1 MRSIIDIPKNSGE
14 QDLLGLEKYA
24 KALQKFIEYSSTPIT
39 IGIQGEWGTGKTSLM
54 NTIRDSLCVQ
64 PTGNFHDV
72 WVTTWE
78 HSLFKPGEI
87 VLISILEE
95 IIAQVSRISSKYKTQ
110 EALKVVKSIGTNIVK
125 TATKIGLG
133 IATAGGVDGEFV
145 DDLLKEE
152 DKSIIKLREAL
163 AKIIQEVLE
172 ETKRQGF
179 IFFIDD
185 LDRLEPKV
193 AVQVLEVIK
202 NVFDI
207 PQCIFVLAIDYGV
220 IVKGLKDKYGVM
232 TDENEREF
240 RAFFDKIIQVPF
252 SMPVS
257 SYDLQLYLKELLITV
272 NYFVNDEY
280 NSDLIKTNI
289 IDVVNYTIGSNPRAL
304 KRLAN
309 SIFLIKILTE
319 DNNLQIKD
327 KFIQFILVCV
337 QIAYPKIYEILTRYP
352 QFTDWDNNV
361 VLEFSKGKKIEESE
375 LERIKNTKEFDEPW
389 EQALYRIC
397 YPQSFL
403 RENVFSIS
411 NVLNKLAQQFNEKEK
426 IGEGL
431 IELLKTS
438 AITSVSSETGTIKIV
453 GGLRFLGWAE
463 YEPTLRSVLS
473 PEMLEILK
481 QIHNYIQAT
490 YKKNIKT
497 IYAPNALTFQCQGK
511 QLIQFSFTKDK
522 KLLVS
527 LADGT
532 MSKLSNSTQ
541 FNQELRQAIN
551 QCYKSILNKV

>member
-1 MRSIIDIPKNSGE
+1 MRPIIDIPKNAGE
-14 QDLLGLEKYA
+14 KDLLGLEKYA
-24 KALQKFIEYSSTPIT
+24 KALQKFIEYSGTPIT

-64 PTGNFHDV
+64 PKGKFHDV

-95 IIAQVSRISSKYKTQ
+95 IIAQVSRISSKYQTQ

-133 IATAGGVDGEFV
+133 IATAGGVNGEFV

-163 AKIIQEVLE
+163 AKIIQKVLS

-257 SYDLQLYLKELLITV
+257 SYDLQLYLKELLETV
-272 NYFVNDEY
+272 KYFVDNEY
-280 NSDLIKTNI
+280 NSDLIRINI

-319 DNNLQIKD
+319 DNKLETKD
-327 KFIQFILVCV
+327 KFIQFILVCL

-361 VLEFSKGKKIEESE
+361 VLEFNKGKKIEESE

-411 NVLNKLAQQFNEKEK
+411 NVLNKLAQQFNEREK

-438 AITSVSSETGTIKIV
+438 AITSVSETGNTKPPIESV
-453 GGLRFLGWAE
+453 RFDNWTK

-473 PEMLEILK
+473 PEMLETLK
-481 QIHNYIQAT
+481 QIHNYIQDKYRQNT
-490 YKKNIKT
+490 KI
-497 IYAPNALTFQCQGK
+497 IYTPNALTFQYKGK
-511 QLIQFSFTKDK
+511 QLIQFSFTKDQ
-522 KLLVS
+522 KLSIS
-527 LADGT
+527 LANGK
-532 MSKLSNSTQ
+532 MLKLSSSTQ
-541 FNQELRQAIN
+541 FNQELRQVIDR
-551 QCYKSILNKV
+551 CYQ

>member
-1 MRSIIDIPKNSGE
+1 MHSIIDTPKNSTE

-24 KALQKFIEYSSTPIT
+24 KALQKFIEYSNTPIT

-54 NTIRDSLCVQ
+54 NTIRDSLCLQ
-64 PTGNFHDV
+64 PEAHFHDV
-72 WVTTWE
+72 WVNTWE
-78 HSLFKPGEI
+78 HSLFKPGEM

-95 IIAQVSRISSKYKTQ
+95 ILAQVSRISSKYKAQ
-110 EALKVVKSIGTNIVK
+110 EALKAVKSIGTNIVK
-125 TATKIGLG
+125 VATKISVGVV
-133 IATAGGVDGEFV
+133 TAGGVDGQFV
-145 DDLLKEE
+145 DDFLKEE
-152 DKSIIKLREAL
+152 NKSIIQLREAL
-163 AKIIQEVLE
+163 AKAIQEVLE
-172 ETKRQGF
+172 ETKRKGF

-193 AVQVLEVIK
+193 AVQVLEVVK

-257 SYDLQLYLKELLITV
+257 SYDLQLYLKDLLLTV
-272 NYFVNDEY
+272 NYFVDDEY
-280 NSDLIKTNI
+280 NSDSIKANI
-289 IDVVNYTIGSNPRAL
+289 IEIVNCTIGSNPRAL

-319 DNNLQIKD
+319 DKKLGTKE
-327 KFIQFILVCV
+327 KFIQFILVCL
-337 QIAYPKIYEILTRYP
+337 QIAYPKIYEVLTRYP
-352 QFTDWDNNV
+352 QFTDWDDAV
-361 VLEFSKGKKIEESE
+361 VFEFSKGKKIEESE
-375 LERIKNTKEFDEPW
+375 LERIKHTKEFNDPW

-403 RENVFSIS
+403 RENIFSIS
-411 NVLNKLAQQFNEKEK
+411 NVLNKLAQQFSEREK

-438 AITSVSSETGTIKIV
+438 AITSVTTDSKTPPIIDKI
-453 GGLRFLGWAE
+453 LDWDQ

-473 PEMLEILK
+473 PQMLETLK
-481 QIHNYIQAT
+481 QIHDHIQSH
-490 YKKNIKT
+490 YSNNIKT
-497 IYAPNALTFQCQGK
+497 KYTPNALTFQCKGK
-511 QLIQFSFTKDK
+511 QLIQFSFTKDNNL
-522 KLLVS
+522 LLVS
-527 LADGT
+527 LANGKIF
-532 MSKLSNSTQ
+532 KLNNPAQ
-541 FNQELRQAIN
+541 FNQEFKGVIDK
-551 QCYKSILNKV
+551 CYQSIAQG